1 MRYRR
6 MPIEAESPE
15 EFGYGAI
22 RCNLA
27 AAYFSAGRLTDAVAV
42 LQRALSDCERYLGP
56 DHQMTQTVRE
66 NLDAATQ
73 A

>member
-1 MRYRR
+1 MLGPGD
-6 MPIEAESPE
+6 METLTT
-15 EFGYGAI
+15 

-27 AAYFSAGRLTDAVAV
+27 SAYYTAGRLTDVVAV
-42 LQRALSDCERYLGP
+42 LQRALTDCERYLGP
-56 DHQMTQTVRE
+56 DHQMTDTVRA

>member
-1 MRYRR
+1 VLADRERVQ
-6 MPIEAESPE
+6 
-15 EFGYGAI
+15 GADHPDAVAA
-22 RCNLA
+22 RANLA
-27 AAYFSAGRLTDAVAV
+27 YTAGRLNDVVLV
-42 LQRALSDCERYLGP
+42 LQRALSDCEKYLGP

>member
-1 MRYRR
+1 ML
-6 MPIEAESPE
+6 
-15 EFGYGAI
+15 GAGDMETLTT

-27 AAYFSAGRLTDAVAV
+27 SAYYTAGRLSDVV
-42 LQRALSDCERYLGP
+42 SILQRALTDCEHYLGP

-73 A
+73 T